1 MGRSKI
7 LALFLIVLLLISG
20 CTDLRSSKGE
30 EASTEGKKNLIQEEE
45 KKENLEEEIEID
57 YKKIKPNELGDILVV
72 MYHGLVKN
80 DPPSIW
86 QRTIEGFKKDL
97 EYMYE
102 NDYRPITMK
111 DYIENNIDIE
121 AGYTPIVITFD
132 DSLSSSYSMQEV
144 DGELIP
150 TKDTAV
156 DIMNK
161 FAQENPDFGKAAIF
175 FMNANPFMRDS
186 LTDIKGQGDL
196 KERLEYLL
204 DQGYELGNHTFTH
217 PKLNQLKETEVQKE
231 IGEINNMVKEVLPE
245 ATLDYFSYPF
255 GLRPDDKSNKLIISG
270 QYDGVTYNHS
280 AAVRE
285 APRSP
290 YFVPPVH
297 KDFDI
302 YNISRTVGT
311 EGNDMDLWW
320 YFKDYEK
327 NPDRRYISDGNPDR
341 ISIPKELEDQLDKK
355 KIEKDKE
362 VYLYDLTE

>member
-1 MGRSKI
+1 MGRLKI
-7 LALFLIVLLLISG
+7 LALFLIVLFLISG
-20 CTDLRSSKGE
+20 CKDLSSTQGE
-30 EASTEGKKNLIQEEE
+30 EANTEGKDKDIQEDLEDKEEE
-45 KKENLEEEIEID
+45 KIEID
-57 YKKIKPNELGDILVV
+57 YEKVKPNEIGDILVV
-72 MYHGLVKN
+72 MYHGLVKD

-102 NDYRPITMK
+102 NDYRPISMR
-111 DYIENNIDIE
+111 DYLENDINLE

-132 DSLSSSYSMQEV
+132 DSLSSTYSLQEV
-144 DGELIP
+144 DGELIH

-161 FAQENPDFGKAAIF
+161 FAQENSDFGKAAIF

-186 LTDIKGQGDL
+186 LTDIKGEGEL
-196 KERLEYLL
+196 KERLEYLIN
-204 DQGYELGNHTFTH
+204 QGYELGNHTFTH
-217 PKLNQLKETEVQKE
+217 PKLNKLNETEVQKE

-245 ATLDYFSYPF
+245 APLEYFSYPF
-255 GLRPDDKSNKLIISG
+255 GLRPDEQSNKLIISG
-270 QYDGVTYNHS
+270 QYDGKTYNQS

-311 EGNDMDLWW
+311 EGNQMDLWW
-320 YFKDYEK
+320 YFKQYEE

-341 ISIPKELEDQLDKK
+341 ISIPKELESKIDKS
-355 KIEKDKE
+355 KIEDKE
-362 VYLYDLTE
+362 LFLYDLAE